1 MVLATHWLTTLIP
14 TCNPRITQCA
24 ALSSGPGR
32 ETLMQMKM
40 SGRSKFFMLF
50 FMESINF
57 LGDFGD
63 EEKLEGGFGPPS
75 WSKCASPSVM
85 PATIVVQL
93 VGTVTF

>member
-1 MVLATHWLTTLIP
+1 M
-14 TCNPRITQCA
+14 

-32 ETLMQMKM
+32 ETLMQMKI
-40 SGRSKFFMLF
+40 SGRSKFFVLF
-50 FMESINF
+50 FMELIYF